1 MTVAVER
8 IAKELTI
15 SPRELE
21 RRSLEAFIERKRR
34 LTILDIADLQDRYGV
49 RRARDLTQRI
59 ETKAVC
65 SHPAWE
71 EMIEWERLETYLGQL
86 NQWQI
91 ELR

>member
-34 LTILDIADLQDRYGV
+34 LTNLDIADLQDRYGV

-59 ETKAVC
+59 ERPKLFAV
-65 SHPAWE
+65 
-71 EMIEWERLETYLGQL
+71 IQRGK
-86 NQWQI
+86 
-91 ELR
+91 R